1 MIQMKD
7 LHRLM
12 TEITQLTSNIETN
25 YPEIYRLLDEN
36 TLTIPG
42 PGIPAIDKKTLE
54 DYLQTL
60 KELLKHQI
68 REQHMKRMTTVLK
81 TLSYGNNNARKSDSQ

>member
-1 MIQMKD
+1 MKD

-12 TEITQLTSNIETN
+12 TEITQLTSNIESN
-25 YPEIYRLLDEN
+25 YPEVYRLLDEN

-42 PGIPAIDKKTLE
+42 PAHPAIDKKTLE

-68 REQHMKRMTTVLK
+68 KEQHVKRVTRVLK
-81 TLSYGNNNARKSDSQ
+81 TLPHGNNSARKSDS